1 MNVLAW
7 PVNEKL
13 KLPLEFWLPIVKEL
27 EPKETLFASK
37 NSTTTG
43 VLKALATVPVLH
55 LKLTPLKV
63 PPPFKVNFVALL
75 AVSSEFPVAGV
86 VNKIA
91 PLPEAGAKEPQL
103 LVDVAFP
110 QAAPIGS

>member
-1 MNVLAW
+1 M
-7 PVNEKL
+7 NEKL
-13 KLPLEFWLPIVKEL
+13 KLPLEFWLPSVKEL
-27 EPKETLFASK
+27 EPNETLLASK
-37 NSTTTG
+37 NSTTIG
-43 VLKALATVPVLH
+43 VPGALATVPVLH

-63 PPPFKVNFVALL
+63 PPPFNVNFVALL
-75 AVSSEFPVAGV
+75 AVSSPLPVAGV

-91 PLPEAGAKEPQL
+91 PFPEAGAKEPQL